1 MFQHSY
7 NEKNHALT
15 ESLGK
20 VGWSKGLKGKV
31 LDDYS
36 LVNYFL
42 LDITGEDNIFD
53 LFMMIDNTI
62 QFGEDADVKIADH
75 EPPDNDDE

>member
-1 MFQHSY
+1 M
-7 NEKNHALT
+7 
-15 ESLGK
+15 
-20 VGWSKGLKGKV
+20 

-75 EPPDNDDE
+75 EPPDNDEE